1 MIIERLRGERLQ
13 TYRPVYHYEGRTE
26 AADYTISLFP
36 SEVVRREASY
46 SGGKIKVRLVKEEI
60 SDV

>member
-46 SGGKIKVRLVKEEI
+46 STGKIRVRLEVQT
-60 SDV
+60 